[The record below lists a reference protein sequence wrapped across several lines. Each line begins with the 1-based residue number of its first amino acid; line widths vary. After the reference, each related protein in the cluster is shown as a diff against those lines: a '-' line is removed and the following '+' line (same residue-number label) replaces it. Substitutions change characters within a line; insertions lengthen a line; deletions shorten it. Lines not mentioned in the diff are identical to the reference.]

1 MTNRFKRSDI
11 GHPAMSNLISTTVT
25 KSLSAFFLIAMLVI
39 PAVAGNP
46 QALINK
52 GPDDVAIL
60 GYDTVAYFTE
70 GRAVKGN
77 PGYAFSWQDA
87 KWHFVNAKH
96 RDLFAANPERYAPQ
110 FGGHCAMALTRGE
123 VKVIDPEAWIVSEGK
138 LYLSFSK
145 KGINMYRQN
154 TAAYI
159 KESEDNWAKLPKQ
172 K

>member
-1 MTNRFKRSDI
+1 MAS
-11 GHPAMSNLISTTVT
+11 LISTAIT
-25 KSLSAFFLIAMLVI
+25 KSLSAFFLAVMLVI

-46 QALINK
+46 GVMINK

-70 GRAVKGN
+70 GRPVKGN
-77 PGYAFSWQDA
+77 SEFAFSWQDA
-87 KWHFVNAKH
+87 KWHFSSAKH
-96 RDLFAANPERYAPQ
+96 RDLFAANPEQYAPQ
-110 FGGHCAMALTRGE
+110 FGGHCAMALTRGV

-145 KGINMYRQN
+145 KGLGMFRQDV
-154 TAAYI
+154 AGHI
-159 KESEDNWAKLPKQ
+159 KESENNWAKFQKQ